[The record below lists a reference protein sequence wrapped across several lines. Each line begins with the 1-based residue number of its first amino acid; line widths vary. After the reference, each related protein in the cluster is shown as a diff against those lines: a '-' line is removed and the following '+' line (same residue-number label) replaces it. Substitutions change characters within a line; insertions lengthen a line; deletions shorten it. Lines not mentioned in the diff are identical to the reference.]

1 MEISLFQH
9 VIVQWRALAS
19 APVIQCL
26 VSVFV
31 CQTLWVRGVI
41 AAVLGHMA
49 FPSAKV
55 I

>member
-1 MEISLFQH
+1 MSLFQH
-9 VIVQWRALAS
+9 VSVQWRALAS
-19 APVIQCL
+19 ARVIQCL

-49 FPSAKV
+49 SPFAKV
-55 I
+55 T